1 MKNLVF
7 RQSTEFFVLEIRDRM
22 DLAEFYGKGDVNLHL
37 SQIDGYLTAPKVPDK
52 QYHNLVL
59 NLFGQLVL

>member
-1 MKNLVF
+1 MKSLVS
-7 RQSTEFFVLEIRDRM
+7 RQSTEFFVLESRERM

-52 QYHNLVL
+52 QS
-59 NLFGQLVL
+59 QLYF